1 MKKQVHFT
9 INQKGGCGKT
19 HLSFLLLSWAKRN
32 NISSMG
38 IDTDPNNSSLADYQG
53 LPVKTIEIM
62 DEEGL
67 EILPQKWDSLIYYLL
82 DDSKEDIVV
91 IDVGATAFGSIIS
104 YLVTSNIFT
113 EILNEKFDIYLNIPI
128 IGGEALY
135 DTLNGMSH
143 LVTLFG
149 KECNI
154 IVWENEHFGKVVDEQ
169 GRGLEELD
177 SYLSSKNHIDGLIQ
191 IKKMHLLHE
200 LAVEKMK
207 KSKLTYEETL
217 LNSNFQLL
225 ERSRINMVLNS
236 SFKAMDMIFEKPL
249 PLKEEV

>member
-1 MKKQVHFT
+1 MKQQLHFT

-19 HLSFLLLSWAKRN
+19 HLSFLLLSWAKKHG
-32 NISSMG
+32 ISSIG

-82 DDSKEDIVV
+82 DESKEDIVV

-113 EILNEKFDIYLNIPI
+113 EILNEKFEIYLNIPVV
-128 IGGEALY
+128 GGEALY
-135 DTLNGMSH
+135 DTLNGMHH

-149 KECNI
+149 KDSNI
-154 IVWENEHFGKVVDEQ
+154 ILWENEYFGKVVDEKD
-169 GRGLEELD
+169 RGLEELD
-177 SYLSSKNHIDGLIQ
+177 IYLEVKKDIDGLIQ

-200 LAVEKMK
+200 LAIEKMK
-207 KSKLTYEETL
+207 KSKLTYDEVL
-217 LNSNFQLL
+217 LDKDFKLL
-225 ERSRINMVLNS
+225 EKSRINMVLKS
-236 SFKAMDMIFEKPL
+236 SFEAMDMIFEKPVL
-249 PLKEEV
+249 EEGV